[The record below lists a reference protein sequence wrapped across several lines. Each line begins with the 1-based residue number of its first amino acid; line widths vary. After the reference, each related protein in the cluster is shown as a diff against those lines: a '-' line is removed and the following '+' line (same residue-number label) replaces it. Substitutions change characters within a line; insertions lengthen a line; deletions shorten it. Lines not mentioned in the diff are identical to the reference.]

1 MDLQIWLI
9 VLEDVKMQIRRAP
22 IVEFMDL
29 TGILNFWFEP
39 DFPENNSFWTKQIRC
54 QTQIE
59 ISLVNFCC
67 LMNILMYPSD
77 WKLQQQMISTV
88 QPTE

>member
-1 MDLQIWLI
+1 MKINYRDFQSVLDVQIWLL

-22 IVEFMDL
+22 IVKFMDL

-59 ISLVNFCC
+59 ISLVNEYPDVPLWLKTATHCC
-67 LMNILMYPSD
+67 
-77 WKLQQQMISTV
+77 
-88 QPTE
+88 